1 MVFNSERWAKEKED
15 GTPSK
20 SYREFTN
27 ESGKIWSSKSNH
39 EKSLYDARAN
49 HQPFCLERARKR
61 GLSVEQAE
69 REDCASCLERCEK
82 YRQKSDKLHKKSL
95 ALERK
100 AEEGPRPLAPF
111 MEYSAK
117 HKGDYTGNPIQ
128 RAKKLGAA
136 WRELS
141 DAEKKVYETDAY
153 RAWREKK
160 KSGSSL
166 GKRLKKTR
174 PSASTENDEEE

>member
-1 MVFNSERWAKEKED
+1 MVYNSERWKSEKER
-15 GTPSK
+15 GTASK

-27 ESGKIWSSKSNH
+27 ESGNLWKEMSNH
-39 EKSLYDARAN
+39 EKSIYDARAN

-61 GLSVEQAE
+61 GLTPEQAE
-69 REDCASCLERCEK
+69 REDCAACLERCEK
-82 YRQKSDKLHKKSL
+82 YRAKADKLHKRAL
-95 ALERK
+95 AMEQK

-117 HKGDYTGNPIQ
+117 HKGDFTGNPIQ
-128 RAKKLGAA
+128 RAKQLGAA

-160 KSGSSL
+160 KTSL
-166 GKRLKKTR
+166 GNRLKKTR
-174 PSASTENDEEE
+174 PSASTENDAEE